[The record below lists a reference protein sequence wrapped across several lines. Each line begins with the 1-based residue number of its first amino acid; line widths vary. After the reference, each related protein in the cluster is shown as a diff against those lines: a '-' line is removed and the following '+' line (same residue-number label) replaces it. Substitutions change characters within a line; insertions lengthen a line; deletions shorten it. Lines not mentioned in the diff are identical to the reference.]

1 MHLFYQKTQ
10 RDCLV
15 CFDSLKKDISLI
27 HMIKDVPI
35 CLSCIRKLEIND
47 HTISFH
53 HYPLRILYSYN
64 DFFQS
69 LLYQYKGLYD
79 IALKDVFLCL
89 FKDEFQKKY
98 KDYIIVV
105 APSSSLSN
113 KTRGFAP
120 MEVIASTIHNHI
132 FTGLYKKEEYKQSD
146 LSYNQRKKVKDKI
159 GIRDKELLRN
169 KKVLIM
175 DDVIT
180 SSSTMATCLAL
191 VQTCQPSKIELLV
204 LSSSHW

>member
-1 MHLFYQKTQ
+1 MHLFNTKTKCE
-10 RDCLV
+10 CLI
-15 CFDSLKKDISLI
+15 CFEDLYKDISLI
-27 HMIKDVPI
+27 HMVKEVPI
-35 CLSCIRKLEIND
+35 CLSCIRKFEIND
-47 HTISFH
+47 HVISFH

-89 FKDEFQKKY
+89 YLDELKKKF

-105 APSSSLSN
+105 APSSSIAN
-113 KTRGFAP
+113 EKRGFAP
-120 MEVIASTIHNHI
+120 MEQIASTIHKNI

-146 LSYNQRKKVKDKI
+146 LSYEQRKKVKEKI
-159 GIRDKELLRN
+159 GIRNKDRLRN
-169 KKVLIM
+169 KKVLII

-180 SSSTMATCLAL
+180 SSSTMETCLSL
-191 VQTCQPSKIELLV
+191 VKACSPLHIELLV